1 MVKNYADSD
10 SVNLIQQGAIICWQI
25 EHKAFSCFYVPS
37 WYLVFKVNNWNT
49 GEMYEICSKLT
60 IETLERV
67 DLFKVNNKDTKPT
80 SLTKSGKV
88 NTAQLAFTDSKS
100 AMERPAQS

>member
-1 MVKNYADSD
+1 
-10 SVNLIQQGAIICWQI
+10 
-25 EHKAFSCFYVPS
+25 
-37 WYLVFKVNNWNT
+37 
-49 GEMYEICSKLT
+49 MYEICSKLT

-80 SLTKSGKV
+80 SLTKSGNV